1 MKCEK
6 ATPRTTTPC
15 TLYGRGRCV
24 VTWFTTGIH
33 VRAVYVACA
42 DYDCRRLLASSTH
55 DSQSQIKS
63 RTPTLT
69 TNAID
74 HLPVDALYDN
84 DVH

>member
-1 MKCEK
+1 MHEMWKGHP
-6 ATPRTTTPC
+6 ANHNSC
-15 TLYGRGRCV
+15 TLYGRGRCF
-24 VTWFTTGIH
+24 VTWLTIQVH
-33 VRAVYVACA
+33 AVYVACA
-42 DYDCRRLLASSTH
+42 DYDCWRLLASSTH
-55 DSQSQIKS
+55 DAQSQIKS

>member
-24 VTWFTTGIH
+24 VTWLSIQ
-33 VRAVYVACA
+33 VRALYVACA

-63 RTPTLT
+63 RTATLT
-69 TNAID
+69 TNAIE
-74 HLPVDALYDN
+74 HLAVDAVYDN
-84 DVH
+84 DMI